1 MKAKMINAFAAG
13 TGFLAGWLWLQAD
26 HSTHADKLRVPNVPV
41 TELRTQPDAARGE
54 VNRQDKASIAACNA
68 RSGCK

>member
-1 MKAKMINAFAAG
+1 MKTKMINAFAAG
-13 TGFLAGWLWLQAD
+13 AGFLGGWLWLQAD
-26 HSTHADKLRVPNVPV
+26 HSAHTEKVREPNFP
-41 TELRTQPDAARGE
+41 TPELRPKSTFQGE